1 MRCYRVDVGRLE
13 VPKQRLS
20 LPPAATVSLV
30 LIAVGL
36 LGLLAF
42 GVLSAFDPF
51 GSTTV
56 DRSGPSVL
64 ERIRQ
69 LEEFT
74 AAEATFT
81 QDVDLTEDANL
92 LPDFIQGE
100 RVTAIVTGTVR
111 ATVDFSQLTD
121 DAVQVSDD
129 RSTIRLRLPEPTL
142 SDPEIDEGSA
152 RVVSRERGILDRIE
166 DAFASN
172 PFDDSEVYRAAE
184 DKLARA
190 ADSTDVLDQ
199 ARSNTERWL
208 TAFLQAAGFTT
219 VEIDWAESPS

>member
-1 MRCYRVDVGRLE
+1 M
-13 VPKQRLS
+13 
-20 LPPAATVSLV
+20 ATVSLAV
-30 LIAVGL
+30 IALGL
-36 LGLLAF
+36 LGLLLF
-42 GVLSAFDPF
+42 GIVSALDPF
-51 GSTTV
+51 GSRTV

-111 ATVDFSQLTD
+111 ATVDFGQLTD

-129 RSTIRLRLPEPTL
+129 RTTIRLRLPEPTL

-152 RVVSRERGILDRIE
+152 RVVSRDRGILDRIE
-166 DAFASN
+166 DAFVDN
-172 PFDDSEVYRAAE
+172 PIDDAPVYQAAE
-184 DKLARA
+184 DKLAEA
-190 ADSTDVLDQ
+190 ARSTDVLEQ
-199 ARSNTERWL
+199 ARANTERWL
-208 TAFLQAAGFTT
+208 TAFLQAAGFTN
-219 VEIDWAESPS
+219 VEISWVESPS

>member
-1 MRCYRVDVGRLE
+1 VGRLSN
-13 VPKQRLS
+13 PKQRVALS
-20 LPPAATVSLV
+20 PVATVSLV
-30 LIAVGL
+30 IIALGLVGL
-36 LGLLAF
+36 VVVGALNW
-42 GVLSAFDPF
+42 FDPF
-51 GSTTV
+51 GSTSV

-111 ATVDFSQLTD
+111 ATVDFGQLTD

-129 RSTIRLRLPEPTL
+129 RTTIRLRLPEPTL

-152 RVVSRERGILDRIE
+152 RVVSRDRGILDRIE
-166 DAFASN
+166 DAFVSN
-172 PFDDSEVYRAAE
+172 PVDDGPVYQAAE
-184 DKLARA
+184 QKLADA
-190 ADSTDVLDQ
+190 AANTDVLDQ
-199 ARSNTERWL
+199 AKVNTERWL
-208 TAFLQAAGFTT
+208 STFLQAAGFST

>member
-1 MRCYRVDVGRLE
+1 MGRLSN
-13 VPKQRLS
+13 PKQRVALS
-20 LPPAATVSLV
+20 PVATVSLV
-30 LIAVGL
+30 VIALGLVGL
-36 LGLLAF
+36 VVVGALNW
-42 GVLSAFDPF
+42 FDPF
-51 GSTTV
+51 GSTSV

-111 ATVDFSQLTD
+111 ATVDFGQLTD

-129 RSTIRLRLPEPTL
+129 RTTIRLRLPEPTL

-152 RVVSRERGILDRIE
+152 RVVSRDRGILDRIE
-166 DAFASN
+166 DAFVSN
-172 PFDDSEVYRAAE
+172 PVDDGPVYRAAE
-184 DKLARA
+184 QKLADA
-190 ADSTDVLDQ
+190 AANTDVLDQ
-199 ARSNTERWL
+199 AKVNTERWL
-208 TAFLQAAGFTT
+208 STFLQAAGFTT

>member
-1 MRCYRVDVGRLE
+1 MGRLE
-13 VPKQRLS
+13 APKQRLT
-20 LPPAATVSLV
+20 LPPVATISLAV
-30 LIAVGL
+30 IALGL
-36 LGLLAF
+36 LGLLAV
-42 GVLSAFDPF
+42 GIISAIDPF
-51 GSTTV
+51 GSETV

-92 LPDFIQGE
+92 LPEFLQGE

-111 ATVDFSQLTD
+111 ATVDFGQLTD

-142 SDPEIDEGSA
+142 GDPEIDEGSA
-152 RVVSRERGILDRIE
+152 RIVSRERGILDRIE
-166 DAFASN
+166 DAFVSN
-172 PFDDSEVYRAAE
+172 PIDDSGLYRAAE
-184 DKLARA
+184 DKLAEA
-190 ADSTDVLDQ
+190 AGSTDVIEQ
-199 ARSNTERWL
+199 ARANTERWL

-219 VEIDWAESPS
+219 VEIDWVESPS

>member
-1 MRCYRVDVGRLE
+1 LSN
-13 VPKQRLS
+13 PKQRVAL
-20 LPPAATVSLV
+20 ATVATVSLV
-30 LIAVGL
+30 IIALGLVGL
-36 LGLLAF
+36 VVVGALNW
-42 GVLSAFDPF
+42 FDPF
-51 GSTTV
+51 GSTSV

-111 ATVDFSQLTD
+111 ATVDFGQLTD

-129 RSTIRLRLPEPTL
+129 RTTIRLRLPEPTL

-152 RVVSRERGILDRIE
+152 RVVSRDRGILDRIE
-166 DAFASN
+166 DAFVSN
-172 PFDDSEVYRAAE
+172 PVDDGPVYQAAE
-184 DKLARA
+184 QKLAEA
-190 ADSTDVLDQ
+190 AANTDVLDQ
-199 ARSNTERWL
+199 AKVNTERWL
-208 TAFLQAAGFTT
+208 STFLQAAGFST

>member
-1 MRCYRVDVGRLE
+1 LSN
-13 VPKQRLS
+13 PKQRVALA
-20 LPPAATVSLV
+20 PVATVSLV
-30 LIAVGL
+30 IIALGLVGL
-36 LGLLAF
+36 VVVGALNW
-42 GVLSAFDPF
+42 FDPF
-51 GSTTV
+51 GSTSV

-111 ATVDFSQLTD
+111 ATVDFGQLTD

-129 RSTIRLRLPEPTL
+129 RTTIRLRLPEPTL

-152 RVVSRERGILDRIE
+152 RVVSRDRGILDRIE
-166 DAFASN
+166 DAFVSN
-172 PFDDSEVYRAAE
+172 PVDDGPVYQAAE
-184 DKLARA
+184 QKLADA
-190 ADSTDVLDQ
+190 AANTDVLDQ
-199 ARSNTERWL
+199 AKVNTERWL
-208 TAFLQAAGFTT
+208 STFLQAAGFST

>member
-1 MRCYRVDVGRLE
+1 MSN
-13 VPKQRLS
+13 PKQRVALA
-20 LPPAATVSLV
+20 PVATVSLV
-30 LIAVGL
+30 IIALGLVGL
-36 LGLLAF
+36 VVVGALNW
-42 GVLSAFDPF
+42 FDPF
-51 GSTTV
+51 GSTSV

-111 ATVDFSQLTD
+111 ATVDFGQLTD

-129 RSTIRLRLPEPTL
+129 RTTIRLRLPEPTL

-152 RVVSRERGILDRIE
+152 RVVSRDRGILDRIE
-166 DAFASN
+166 DAFVSN
-172 PFDDSEVYRAAE
+172 PVDDGPVYQAAE
-184 DKLARA
+184 QKLADA
-190 ADSTDVLDQ
+190 AANTDVLDQ
-199 ARSNTERWL
+199 AKVNTERWL
-208 TAFLQAAGFTT
+208 STFLQAAGFST

>member
-1 MRCYRVDVGRLE
+1 MGRLSN
-13 VPKQRLS
+13 PKQRVALS
-20 LPPAATVSLV
+20 PVATVSLV
-30 LIAVGL
+30 IIALGLVGL
-36 LGLLAF
+36 VVVGALNW
-42 GVLSAFDPF
+42 FDPF
-51 GSTTV
+51 GSTSV

-111 ATVDFSQLTD
+111 ATVDFGQLTD

-129 RSTIRLRLPEPTL
+129 RTTIRLRLPEPTL

-152 RVVSRERGILDRIE
+152 RVVSRDRGILDRIE
-166 DAFASN
+166 DAFVSN
-172 PFDDSEVYRAAE
+172 PVDDGPVYQAAE
-184 DKLARA
+184 QKLADA
-190 ADSTDVLDQ
+190 AANTDVLDQ
-199 ARSNTERWL
+199 AKVNTERWL
-208 TAFLQAAGFTT
+208 STFLQAAGFST

>member
-1 MRCYRVDVGRLE
+1 MGRLSN
-13 VPKQRLS
+13 PKQRVALA
-20 LPPAATVSLV
+20 PVATVSLV
-30 LIAVGL
+30 IIALGLVGL
-36 LGLLAF
+36 LVVGALNW
-42 GVLSAFDPF
+42 FDPF
-51 GSTTV
+51 GSTSV

-111 ATVDFSQLTD
+111 ATVDFGQLTD

-129 RSTIRLRLPEPTL
+129 RTTIRLRLPEPTL

-152 RVVSRERGILDRIE
+152 RVVSRDRGILDRIE
-166 DAFASN
+166 DAFVSN
-172 PFDDSEVYRAAE
+172 PVDDGPVYQAAE
-184 DKLARA
+184 QKLAEA
-190 ADSTDVLDQ
+190 AANTDVLDQ
-199 ARSNTERWL
+199 AKVNTERWL
-208 TAFLQAAGFTT
+208 STFLQAAGFST